1 MSNSPEESGPD
12 DGLWLVYD
20 GDCPFCT
27 AGARMYRLRQ
37 SVGELHI
44 VNGRDIAGSE
54 LMTAIEARGFDLN
67 TGIVARFEGRLYHG
81 RDALHLLA
89 MLGSDRGWLNRLNV
103 ALFRNRTTV
112 TLAYPVMVGLRNLM
126 LRLRGKKPI

>member
-1 MSNSPEESGPD
+1 MSNSPNA
-12 DGLWLVYD
+12 LWLVYD

-44 VNGRDIAGSE
+44 VNAREIAGSE
-54 LMTAIEARGFDLN
+54 LMAAIEAHGFDLN

-81 RDALHLLA
+81 KDALHLLA
-89 MLGSDRGWLNRLNV
+89 LLGSNQGWLNRLNV
-103 ALFRNRTTV
+103 FLFRHKAAI
-112 TLAYPVMVGLRNLM
+112 TLLYPVMVATRNLM
-126 LRLRGKKPI
+126 LRLRGKRRI

>member
-1 MSNSPEESGPD
+1 MSNSPEARD
-12 DGLWLVYD
+12 TGLWLVYD

-37 SVGELHI
+37 SVGDLHI
-44 VNGRDIAGSE
+44 VNGREIEGTD
-54 LMTAIEARGFDLN
+54 LMRAIDAAGFDLN

-81 RDALHLLA
+81 KDALHLLA

-112 TLAYPVMVGLRNLM
+112 TVAYPVMVGLRNLL

>member
-1 MSNSPEESGPD
+1 MSNSSSA
-12 DGLWLVYD
+12 LWLVYD

-37 SVGELHI
+37 SVGDLHV
-44 VNGRDIAGSE
+44 VNGRDIAGTD
-54 LMTAIEARGFDLN
+54 LMQAIEAAGFDLN

-81 RDALHLLA
+81 KDALHLLA
-89 MLGSDRGWLNRLNV
+89 MLGSDKGWLNRLNV

-112 TLAYPVMVGLRNLM
+112 TVAYPVLVGLRNLM

>member
-1 MSNSPEESGPD
+1 MSNSPSA
-12 DGLWLVYD
+12 LWLVYD

-27 AGARMYRLRQ
+27 AGAKMYRLRQ

-44 VNGRDIAGSE
+44 VNGRDIAGTD
-54 LMTAIEARGFDLN
+54 LMAAIEAHGFDLN

-81 RDALHLLA
+81 KDALHLLA
-89 MLGSDRGWLNRLNV
+89 MLGSDTGWLNRLNV
-103 ALFRNRTTV
+103 TLFRNKTTIRI
-112 TLAYPVMVGLRNLM
+112 AYPVMVTLRNAT

>member
-1 MSNSPEESGPD
+1 MSNSPPS
-12 DGLWLVYD
+12 LWLVYD

-27 AGARMYRLRQ
+27 AGAKMYRLRQ

-44 VNGRDIAGSE
+44 VNGREIAGTD
-54 LMTAIEARGFDLN
+54 LMADIERHGFDLN

-89 MLGSDRGWLNRLNV
+89 ILGAETGWLNRLNTI
-103 ALFRNRTTV
+103 LFRHRTV
-112 TLAYPVMVGLRNLM
+112 VAAAYPVMVAVRNAV
-126 LRLRGKKPI
+126 LRLGGKARI

>member
-1 MSNSPEESGPD
+1 MSNSPQA
-12 DGLWLVYD
+12 LWLVYD

-27 AGARMYRLRQ
+27 AGAKMYRLRQ
-37 SVGELHI
+37 SVGDLHI
-44 VNGRDIAGSE
+44 VNGREIEGSD
-54 LMTAIEARGFDLN
+54 LKAAIDAAGFDLN

-81 RDALHLLA
+81 KDALHLLA

-112 TLAYPVMVGLRNLM
+112 KVAYPVMVGLRNLM
-126 LRLRGKKPI
+126 LRLRGKEPI

>member
-54 LMTAIEARGFDLN
+54 LMAAIVARGFDLN

-81 RDALHLLA
+81 KDALHLLA
-89 MLGSDRGWLNRLNV
+89 MLGSDTGWLNRLNV
-103 ALFRNRTTV
+103 ALFRNRATV
-112 TLAYPVMVGLRNLM
+112 VVAYPAMVAARNGLLW
-126 LRLRGKKPI
+126 LRGKKPL